1 MDVIVKYLP
10 TILLGLAAI
19 IPLVAALI
27 KYVTKAADSKNWN
40 IIVKMV
46 LDLMVQAEQ
55 DYSSGAEKKA
65 FVMNQIAVLAK
76 SVDFEI
82 DMDKV
87 SDLIDALCD
96 MAHEVNVEG

>member
-1 MDVIVKYLP
+1 MDIIVKYLP
-10 TILLGLAAI
+10 TILIGLAAI
-19 IPLVAALI
+19 IPLVTALI
-27 KYVTKAADSKNWN
+27 KYVDKAADGKNWN
-40 IIVKMV
+40 VIVKMV

-55 DYSSGAEKKA
+55 DYSAGAEKKA

-76 SVDFEI
+76 TVDFEI

-96 MAHEVNVEG
+96 MAHGVNVKG

>member
-10 TILLGLAAI
+10 TILLGLAVV

-27 KYVTKAADSKNWN
+27 NYVTKAADSKNWN

-55 DYSSGAEKKA
+55 DYSAGAEKKA

-76 SVDFEI
+76 SVDFDI
-82 DMDKV
+82 DMVKV

>member
-10 TILLGLAAI
+10 TILLGLAVI
-19 IPLVAALI
+19 IPLVATLI

-55 DYSSGAEKKA
+55 DYSSGAAKKT

-76 SVDFEI
+76 TVDFEI

>member
-1 MDVIVKYLP
+1 MDIIVKYLP
-10 TILLGLAAI
+10 TILLGLAVI
-19 IPLVAALI
+19 IPLVATLI

-55 DYSSGAEKKA
+55 DYSSGAEKKT

-76 SVDFEI
+76 TVNFDI

>member
-10 TILLGLAAI
+10 TILIGLAAI

>member
-1 MDVIVKYLP
+1 MDIIVKYLP

-19 IPLVAALI
+19 IHLVTALI

-76 SVDFEI
+76 SVDFDI